1 MGSDGLQILKGTLD
15 LLILKTL
22 ARNDELHGFEI
33 LDWIEGESGHALQI
47 EEGAL
52 YPALHR
58 MEKRGWLKSTW
69 GVSDKGRRAKYY
81 RLSAAGRQAHEAETR
96 SWRRYV
102 DAVAALDAGAARAG
116 G

>member
-1 MGSDGLQILKGTLD
+1 MGSDGLQVLKGTLE

-22 ARNDELHGFEI
+22 AREEELHGFEI
-33 LDWIEGESGHALQI
+33 LDWIEQRSGGALQI

-58 MEKRGWLKSTW
+58 MEKRGWLESVW
-69 GVSDKGRRAKYY
+69 GISEKGRRAKYY
-81 RLSAAGRQAHEAETR
+81 RLSAEGRDAHEREIR
-96 SWRRYV
+96 SWGRYV
-102 DAVAALDAGAARAG
+102 DAVAALDPRPGPAG

>member
-1 MGSDGLQILKGTLD
+1 MDSDGLQVLKGTLD
-15 LLILKTL
+15 LLVLKTL

-33 LDWIEGESGHALQI
+33 LDWIERESGSALLI

-58 MEKRGWLKSTW
+58 MEKRGWLESVW
-69 GVSDKGRRAKYY
+69 GVSGKGRRAKYY
-81 RLSAAGRQAHEAETR
+81 RLTAKGRRAHDEETR
-96 SWRRYV
+96 SWSRYV
-102 DAVAALDAGAARAG
+102 DAVAALDANPGHAG